1 MAVVQLKKEPRTKAL
16 DKVVRAIQEHNFT
29 WDELHQAV
37 LRVQAEKL
45 IPTVREVIAGRE
57 FEYKRLGEYVIA
69 MHKLCGGLPVVKYKD
84 ETGATVLT
92 RINAGVI
99 LGYLEK
105 GWTPEEVAA
114 DFHIPVEPVREVG
127 ELATLFDYD
136 RSYA

>member
-1 MAVVQLKKEPRTKAL
+1 MAAIQLKEELRTKAL
-16 DKVVRAIQEHNFT
+16 DKVVHSIREHNFT
-29 WDELHQAV
+29 WDELHQAIM
-37 LRVQAEKL
+37 RAQAEKL

-99 LGYLEK
+99 HGYLLK
-105 GWTPEEVAA
+105 GEAAERVAEG
-114 DFHIPVEPVREVG
+114 FQIPVEAVKEVG
-127 ELATLFDYD
+127 ELAALFDYD
-136 RSYA
+136 RRYA

>member
-1 MAVVQLKKEPRTKAL
+1 MAVVQLKKEPRSKAL
-16 DKVVRAIQEHNFT
+16 AKVVRAIQEHNFT

-37 LRVQAEKL
+37 LRAQAEKL

-105 GWTPEEVAA
+105 GWSPEEVAT

-127 ELATLFDYD
+127 DLATLFDYD

>member
-1 MAVVQLKKEPRTKAL
+1 MAAVQLKKEPRTKAL
-16 DKVVRAIQEHNFT
+16 DKVVRFIQEHNFI
-29 WDELHQAV
+29 WDELHLAIM
-37 LRVQAEKL
+37 RAQAEKL

-99 LGYLEK
+99 LGYLQK
-105 GWTPEEVAA
+105 GETAERVAEG
-114 DFHIPVEPVREVG
+114 FRIPVEAVKEVG
-127 ELATLFDYD
+127 ELAALFDYD
-136 RSYA
+136 RRYA

>member
-1 MAVVQLKKEPRTKAL
+1 MAAIQLKEEPRTKAL
-16 DKVVRAIQEHNFT
+16 DKVVRSILEHNLT
-29 WDELHQAV
+29 WDELHKAIVRAQS
-37 LRVQAEKL
+37 EKL
-45 IPTVREVIAGRE
+45 IPIVREVIAGRE

-99 LGYLEK
+99 LGYLKK
-105 GWTPEEVAA
+105 GWTPEQVAA
-114 DFHIPVEPVREVG
+114 DFRIPVEPVWEVG
-127 ELATLFDYD
+127 ELATLYDYD